1 MKDNR
6 TTIRNIQPDILAEAR
21 EIVRANRH
29 ETMGSFVTDALATYI
44 DLLPVQD
51 DDVEEIATV
60 LSRPEPSAVASI

>member
-51 DDVEEIATV
+51 EREEPV
-60 LSRPEPSAVASI
+60 SA